1 MALKSGIFLIRNIFV
16 FRVFTVRQNNCCE
29 PFSFHK
35 GFFNK
40 NPEKVEFKTKPCR
53 PCINFY
59 IKSFSGSTNA
69 VAIRSVKW
77 MVRCYTAPRYVH
89 LIGNKS
95 LWKKSVSLILH
106 ILWITLRKISECFYL
121 QLSFLSIDSSVTSA
135 SVRAVYMFLRASK
148 QKRCPHFP
156 HLLLFLLK
164 LPSQGILNYCGQ
176 RIYQKAFLNWLCQY

>member
-1 MALKSGIFLIRNIFV
+1 MNGKMLHS
-16 FRVFTVRQNNCCE
+16 
-29 PFSFHK
+29 
-35 GFFNK
+35 
-40 NPEKVEFKTKPCR
+40 
-53 PCINFY
+53 
-59 IKSFSGSTNA
+59 STLCTFD
-69 VAIRSVKW
+69 R
-77 MVRCYTAPRYVH
+77 
-89 LIGNKS
+89 KS
-95 LWKKSVSLILH
+95 LWKKLSVSLILH

-135 SVRAVYMFLRASK
+135 KLMLSTVLYEHASASVRAVNMFLRASK